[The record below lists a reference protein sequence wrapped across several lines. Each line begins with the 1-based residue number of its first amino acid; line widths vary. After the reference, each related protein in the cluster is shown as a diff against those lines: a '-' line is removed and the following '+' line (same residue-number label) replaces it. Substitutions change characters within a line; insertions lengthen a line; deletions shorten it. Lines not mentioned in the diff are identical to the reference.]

1 MKKLFVI
8 PFVVILFL
16 IVTSINAADPKL
28 GKEVSKQCVTCHGED
43 GNSPAPNFPR
53 LAGQHED
60 YLVHALESYKLGT
73 RKNAIMAGIVAALS
87 EEDMRN
93 VAAFYSIQSGLK
105 KVDLAIQPEQ

>member
-8 PFVVILFL
+8 PFIVILFF
-16 IVTSINAADPKL
+16 IVISANAADPEL

-60 YLVHALESYKLGT
+60 YLLHALESYKLGT

-87 EEDMRN
+87 EEDMKN
-93 VAAFYSIQSGLK
+93 VAAYYSIQSGLK
-105 KVDLAIQPEQ
+105 KIDLEKQSD